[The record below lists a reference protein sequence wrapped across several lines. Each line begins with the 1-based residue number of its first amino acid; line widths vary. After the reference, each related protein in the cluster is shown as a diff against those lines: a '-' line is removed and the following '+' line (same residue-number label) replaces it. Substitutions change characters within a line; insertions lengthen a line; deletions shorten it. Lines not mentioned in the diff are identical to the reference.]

1 MNKLFNVIFITA
13 FVFSA
18 CSKKPVVELPIT
30 TSSPKAL
37 KYYKKAMLSKQVG
50 DGFEKRQY
58 LDSALALDPKFVMAL
73 DRYESLDP
81 IKKREQREMAKSL
94 QNTVTDAEQLMLKI
108 RHAYREGNMDDALE
122 NAKKLVENYS
132 DTYESYVWLGQVQ
145 SDRYELDDA
154 TKTLKKSIELNPDSY
169 EAYSL
174 LMGHH
179 ISAGDQ
185 VMLPEEKRDIEL
197 GVKYSDELIR
207 IRGDH
212 GFPYHFKANVYRQLG
227 EFEKAKPLYEK
238 SIQKRKGLSSEA
250 TAFLVSG
257 HNFMFGGDLK
267 TARERYAKAIKLTKT
282 PNDWFNLNYYLLV
295 SYMFDNDYIG
305 AIEHIDK
312 IEQALESKDFD
323 EVSLLGRKATIHW
336 QKMACYA
343 HNQMEEDAYG
353 ALEQNLKFS
362 KTRAGLLDDE
372 NTWRGVLSGEQ
383 YKIAWVNVLFGKYEE
398 AKKNL
403 AKLKEMQEKR
413 NDPTAMY
420 GYYGLTGMTHLMEG
434 NYQEAVDN
442 FNIGDETNIYFNYF
456 KGLSLKAAGQEER
469 AIKTFQDL
477 AKINFSAWEIAIVK
491 RLAQKQLGGV

>member
-1 MNKLFNVIFITA
+1 MKKALIVFIALFIT
-13 FVFSA
+13 S
-18 CSKKPVVELPIT
+18 CSKTPVIELPVT

-37 KYYKKAMLSKQVG
+37 KHYKRAMLSAQVG

-81 IKKREQREMAKSL
+81 IKKREQREKAKSL
-94 QNTVTDAEQLMLKI
+94 QNTVTEAEQLILNI
-108 RHAYREGNMDDALE
+108 RNAYRSGNMDDALE
-122 NAKKLVENYS
+122 NAKNLVINYS
-132 DTYESYVWLGQVQ
+132 NAYEPYVWLGFVQ
-145 SDRYELDDA
+145 SDRHEIGDA
-154 TKTLKKSIELNPDSY
+154 IISLKKAIELNSDCY
-169 EAYSL
+169 EAYNT

-179 ISAGDQ
+179 IAAGLQ
-185 VMLPEEKRDIEL
+185 VMLPEEKRDVDL
-197 GVKYSDELIR
+197 GMKYGDELIR
-207 IRGDH
+207 TRGDH
-212 GFPYHFKANVYRQLG
+212 GLPYHLKANCYRQLG

-238 SIQKRKGLSSEA
+238 SIEKRKGLSSES
-250 TAFLVSG
+250 TAYLVSG
-257 HNFMFGGDLK
+257 HNFMFSGDLK
-267 TARERYAKAIKLTKT
+267 TARERYSKAIGLTKT
-282 PNDWFNLNYYLLV
+282 NNSWFNLNFYLLC

-312 IEQALESKDFD
+312 IEQVLESKDFD

-336 QKMACYA
+336 QKMVCYA
-343 HNQMEEDAYG
+343 HNQMEEDAYS

-362 KTRAGLLDDE
+362 KTRAELLKDE
-372 NTWRGVLSGEQ
+372 NTWRGTRSDEQ
-383 YKIAWVNVLFGKYEE
+383 FETAWVNILFGKYEE

-403 AKLKEMQEKR
+403 AKLKEIQEKR

-420 GYYGLTGMTHLMEG
+420 GYYGLMGMTHLMEG

-456 KGLSLKAAGQEER
+456 KGLSLKAVGQKER

-491 RLAQKQLGGV
+491 RLAKKQLDGA